1 MNTMV
6 QLGTNFRVRRLDP
19 DECLARA
26 VELMQWAKPA
36 FEHAAGEVNEVEAV
50 RLCAMDEA
58 TAFVGEDNGKLSAL
72 LIAQIIHFPLKKVC
86 LVLAYSGRACDFYAA
101 NAWLEAWA
109 AQKGCCEMRG
119 YGQEGPM
126 RLARKHGYSEIY
138 RVYVKPLKRSTDDV
152 H

>member
-6 QLGTNFRVRRLDP
+6 ELGISFRVRELGA

-36 FEHAAGEVNEVEAV
+36 FEHAAGEVDEVEAV
-50 RLCAMDEA
+50 KLCAMGNA
-58 TAFVGEDNGKLSAL
+58 VAFAGETNGTLSAL
-72 LIAQIIHFPLKKVC
+72 LIAQLIQFPLKKVC
-86 LVLAYSGRACDFYAA
+86 LVLAYSGRMVDFYEA
-101 NAWLEAWA
+101 NVWLEDWA
-109 AQKGCCEMRG
+109 TRQGCDEMRG

-126 RLARKHGYSEIY
+126 RLARRHGYSEIY
-138 RVYVKPLKRSTDDV
+138 RVYVKPLKGNKDEL